1 MSPAMWSASLN
12 RKRNRSPSQDQ
23 NRSRSRRL
31 SQVRPRHTQVTRLQ
45 RLLRN
50 PRARDVFHQGHPWL
64 PGFQEVFMPPIKL
77 IQALLQQA
85 IAEGSRST
93 ALKPLGWLLAML
105 LPSTLFSAWQKSS
118 SWLTIFLAAV
128 SSWCS
133 RSTSAHSS
141 TCSFTIVMRCVPR
154 PTPYAKWRYSTARQG
169 TACPESS
176 RQMKRG
182 RFPPRPGNDKWG

>member
-64 PGFQEVFMPPIKL
+64 PGFQEAFIPPMKL
-77 IQALLQQA
+77 IQGLLQQA
-85 IAEGSRST
+85 IAEGIR
-93 ALKPLGWLLAML
+93 AKAMKPLGWLLAML
-105 LPSTLFSAWQKSS
+105 LPSTLLYALESS
-118 SWLTIFLAAV
+118 SSLTVFLA
-128 SSWCS
+128 
-133 RSTSAHSS
+133 
-141 TCSFTIVMRCVPR
+141 
-154 PTPYAKWRYSTARQG
+154 
-169 TACPESS
+169 
-176 RQMKRG
+176 
-182 RFPPRPGNDKWG
+182 